1 MQVAAC
7 LKHDCL
13 YLLLQL
19 RLTPE
24 QNDAKRDAEQ
34 AVKEVEDEVLA
45 ETDESKQEGL
55 KAELASRKEKL
66 SSLMDGFQVSINHL
80 LELCSLGACNIQDML
95 KPS

>member
-1 MQVAAC
+1 MSA
-7 LKHDCL
+7 
-13 YLLLQL
+13 LLPTADSNVCVLQL
-19 RLTPE
+19 RLSPE

-66 SSLMDGFQVSINHL
+66 SALMDGFQVRWICAL
-80 LELCSLGACNIQDML
+80 LR
-95 KPS
+95 K